1 MRTLSICV
9 LEPQTR
15 LGRQEPIQTPFLR
28 TIVLPISQ
36 RKQEGIRDIFVIPF
50 ACPPTGVVSSKF
62 GSIFEGDK
70 GDSPINV
77 VTLLM
82 EGGSGVPIHL
92 GIVQYLK
99 SLASSKEVIW
109 EDGEDKWAP
118 LDVLSLKLH
127 RHLTFPVQIGW
138 EGDRVGPIV
147 LVSNHR
153 RVLQDREVKSTRSR
167 EELK

>member
-1 MRTLSICV
+1 MTSF
-9 LEPQTR
+9 TR
-15 LGRQEPIQTPFLR
+15 
-28 TIVLPISQ
+28 
-36 RKQEGIRDIFVIPF
+36 
-50 ACPPTGVVSSKF
+50 PPTWVVSSKF
-62 GSIFEGDK
+62 HSVLQGDK

-82 EGGSGVPIHL
+82 KGGIRVPMHL
-92 GIVQYLK
+92 GIIKHLK
-99 SLASSKEVIW
+99 SLAPSKEVVWKDLIR
-109 EDGEDKWAP
+109 EDREGKWAP